1 MNLEE
6 AREIAKN
13 YQKPT
18 FYDHEIVLILDDRIT
33 ELEAQRDELLSMCNQ
48 DTGYLPPTLRVAKHV
63 LKMLADSKA
72 SDKEDK

>member
-33 ELEAQRDELLSMCNQ
+33 ELEAQRDGLVEAGKAALFYGFY
-48 DTGYLPPTLRVAKHV
+48 DTTTATALQIAIDR
-63 LKMLADSKA
+63 A
-72 SDKEDK
+72 SDKEDKG